1 MHSQAKR
8 SIRLVL
14 ISVSSLDGM
23 FKSIAGL
30 SSSIKF
36 AGYTCIYSF
45 NIYVGARRVKD
56 NVRVKCLA
64 QEQSTQ

>member
-36 AGYTCIYSF
+36 AGYIYSF